1 MRTPTTNFDHVLS
14 YMYVRCFGAAERYLP
29 LALQVLLLDVV
40 GRVALEVRVAQ
51 EPLRLHV
58 EGAQVGGRLVA
69 LGLRLADARRA
80 GGVRAPDDAAAFLQT
95 QPSDGVTVHV

>member
-1 MRTPTTNFDHVLS
+1 M
-14 YMYVRCFGAAERYLP
+14 
-29 LALQVLLLDVV
+29 V

-95 QPSDGVTVHV
+95 QPSDGQSMDIKKQLVYSGYGRHCTCTCIVH